1 MSDKSNIDKLFR
13 EGLGSPTPHAFSEA
27 GWDNMNSMLNER
39 EKFSWMS
46 VGKLASAALFLST
59 VLIGSNIPDNQL
71 IASSETTTQ
80 NTEVNSPLSIAQN
93 SISLATNNSS
103 NFGFQKED
111 SFVRDSDFSSN
122 QLPEN
127 KKTNKTLVA
136 LTRDDVNVLPGDYNE
151 EDKTSSSSIE
161 RTENSIESSSEGNI
175 DVIAF
180 NNEFSNIDR
189 ITPSSLE
196 SIEVDFAEYGF
207 DPVAK
212 STMPKVLNQSLSI
225 FGGITLENGLGS
237 VSQLSRNNFLYTA
250 GFYYNL
256 EASENISIS
265 TGLGY
270 RSKSGKGIELS
281 RTQTEYGFGKSQTT
295 ETLALNRLHYID
307 LPVEVRYDIKGKHT
321 VFGGASISYLAG
333 VKSAIA
339 KTNDES
345 FESSTSSIENTWN
358 YTDGLNKWDAGVK
371 VGYDYNLGRNLSIGG
386 MLQYG
391 LMDITSNETFEIQ
404 DNSNNMEVRVTL
416 KYTPFR
422 F

>member
-13 EGLGSPTPHAFSEA
+13 EGLGNPTPHAFSEA
-27 GWDNMNSMLNER
+27 GWENMNSMLNER

-46 VGKLASAALFLST
+46 IGKLASAALFLST
-59 VLIGSNIPDNQL
+59 VIIGSNIPNNQL

-80 NTEVNSPLSIAQN
+80 NTEVNSPRSIAQN
-93 SISLATNNSS
+93 SISLAANNSG
-103 NFGFQKED
+103 NFGLQKED
-111 SFVRDSDFSSN
+111 SFVRDSKLSSN

-127 KKTNKTLVA
+127 NKTNKTLVA
-136 LTRDDVNVLPGDYNE
+136 ATRENVTDLPNDFNE

-161 RTENSIESSSEGNI
+161 RAENSIESSSEGNI
-175 DVIAF
+175 DVFAF
-180 NNEFSNIDR
+180 NSEFSNIDK
-189 ITPSSLE
+189 IKPSSLE

-207 DPVAK
+207 DPVEK
-212 STMPKVLNQSLSI
+212 STMPAIHNQSLSI

-237 VSQLSRNNFLYTA
+237 ANQLSGNNFLYTA

-256 EASENISIS
+256 EASENISVS

-307 LPVEVRYDIKGKHT
+307 LPIEVRYDIKGKHT

-339 KTNDES
+339 KTNNES
-345 FESSTSSIENTWN
+345 FESSTSSVENTWN
-358 YTDGLNKWDAGVK
+358 YNDGLNKWDAGVR